1 MPKINSTNAKELI
14 IKFIV
19 KVILSTTVSIVVLNS
34 LFSFLLL
41 KLDIDLNFSK
51 YIGVFICLLTAII
64 VSYISV
70 GGFKSNLLFLSIISV
85 LPLLILVITNFCIN
99 NSEAVFVIIKIAV
112 VLISSVISSFL
123 RLKSRKR

>member
-70 GGFKSNLLFLSIISV
+70 GGFKNNLLFLSIISV

-99 NSEAVFVIIKIAV
+99 NGEAVFVIIKIAV

>member
-1 MPKINSTNAKELI
+1 MPKINSTNAKGLI

-19 KVILSTTVSIVVLNS
+19 KVILSTTVSIVVLNL